1 MASFLKCESCETVI
15 TLVNVIA
22 CEICKV
28 SGCDECVKTM
38 CQHCGIVMCKNC
50 ININDIKCDG
60 VEKCKYCEMPNA
72 PQESEK
78 VEEVKTKLKCESC
91 ETEIEL
97 KDAIRCECCN
107 LYEDDTESVDYDD
120 DVSVDSWDGKK
131 KHLFCKK
138 CTEICDACKERGC
151 KKCVTFACCD
161 CGYDMCIECRNNEFD
176 CGCYGECYR
185 CYVNINRGSEGWPC
199 SDCKMWYCDHCRS
212 YDNPCKSCGPESE
225 SESESDNE
233 EN

>member
-1 MASFLKCESCETVI
+1 MNK
-15 TLVNVIA
+15 NV
-22 CEICKV
+22 
-28 SGCDECVKTM
+28 
-38 CQHCGIVMCKNC
+38 
-50 ININDIKCDG
+50 
-60 VEKCKYCEMPNA
+60 
-72 PQESEK
+72 
-78 VEEVKTKLKCESC
+78 KCESC
-91 ETEIEL
+91 ETEVEF
-97 KDAIRCECCN
+97 KDAITCECCY
-107 LYEDDTESVDYDD
+107 LDEDEIESVDYND
-120 DVSVDSWDGKK
+120 DVSVDSWHGKI
-131 KHLFCKK
+131 KHYYCLK
-138 CTEICDACKERGC
+138 CTEICDTCKERGC

-161 CGYDMCIECRNNEFD
+161 CGYDMCIECRNENFD